1 MSMFN
6 NEYEN
11 LLLISSR
18 NGKYSCSIL
27 TRVETLIWVILEKG
41 KLFRVGTPC
50 NNVALQIIS
59 FR

>member
-18 NGKYSCSIL
+18 NGKYSCSIP
-27 TRVETLIWVILEKG
+27 TRIETLIWVILEKG
-41 KLFRVGTPC
+41 KLF
-50 NNVALQIIS
+50 
-59 FR
+59 